1 VSETFDL
8 SREAIE
14 SVLPGRAF
22 RTFRALLSTE
32 AEAMRWARQGAPDGA
47 VVTAGYQASPRG
59 RSGLSFDE
67 LNDPDH
73 GLGFS
78 LVVRRNLPATA
89 EGWLYPV
96 GVLGAFDAIGD
107 DGLTV
112 EWPDRLLRDDMT
124 RAAAGV
130 QAEVVGE
137 TLRWAVV
144 TLFVPAVQ
152 APRAGLLAAMVE
164 ATEARLAQPAD
175 MLRADYH
182 DVCGTFGRHVQ
193 ARLLPLGPAAPTH
206 VGIAV
211 DLALDGGLV
220 IEEASGA
227 HVVIDPQSLGFLEDG
242 PPQADNVPVH

>member
-1 VSETFDL
+1 VSEIFDL

-14 SVLPGRAF
+14 AVLPGRAF
-22 RTFRALLSTE
+22 RTFPALLSTE

-59 RSGLSFDE
+59 RSGLSFNQ
-67 LNDPDH
+67 LNEPGH

-78 LVVRRNLPATA
+78 LVLRRDLPATA

-96 GVLGAFDAIGD
+96 AVLGALDATGD
-107 DGLTV
+107 DSLTV
-112 EWPDRLLRDDMT
+112 EWPDRLLRNDMVHVT
-124 RAAAGV
+124 AGV

-137 TLRWAVV
+137 HLRWAVA
-144 TLFVPAVQ
+144 TLFVPAAE
-152 APRAGLLAAMVE
+152 APRTELLAAMVP
-164 ATEARLAQPAD
+164 AIEARLEQPAEA
-175 MLRADYH
+175 LRADYRRA
-182 DVCGTFGRHVQ
+182 CGTLGRPVQ

-206 VGIAV
+206 TGIAV

-227 HVVIDPQSLGFLEDG
+227 HVVIDPQSLGFLEDRPAG
-242 PPQADNVPVH
+242 LDDVAGH

>member
-1 VSETFDL
+1 MSEAFDL
-8 SREAIE
+8 SRAAVE

-96 GVLGAFDAIGD
+96 AVLGAFDAIGGD
-107 DGLTV
+107 AAI
-112 EWPDRLLRDDMT
+112 EWPDRLVRDDMT
-124 RAAAGV
+124 QAAAGV
-130 QAEVVGE
+130 QAEAIGE
-137 TLRWAVV
+137 MLRWAVV
-144 TLFVPAVQ
+144 TLFVPAAE
-152 APRAGLLAAMVE
+152 APRAELLAAMVE
-164 ATEARLAQPAD
+164 AIEARLEQPAD
-175 MLRADYH
+175 ILRADYQ
-182 DVCGTFGRHVQ
+182 DACGTFGRHVR

-206 VGIAV
+206 AGIAV
-211 DLALDGGLV
+211 DLAPDGGLV
-220 IEEASGA
+220 IEERSGA
-227 HVVIDPQSLGFLEDG
+227 HVVIDPQSLGFLDDG
-242 PPQADNVPVH
+242 DEGT